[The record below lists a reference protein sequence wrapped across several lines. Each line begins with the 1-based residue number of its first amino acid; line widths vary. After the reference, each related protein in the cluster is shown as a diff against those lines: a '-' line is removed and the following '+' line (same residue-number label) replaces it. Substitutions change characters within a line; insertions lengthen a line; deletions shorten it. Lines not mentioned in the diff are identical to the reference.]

1 MTTRFCLIETD
12 QIVLKKLEDIVTNLG
27 DSITVLTGVNQAQTK
42 IAQFRPDIIIMDI
55 ELPTVDQGLSLLSS
69 LKNSNCTSDIVII
82 TSILDKTV
90 VEAAY
95 ALGISFYI
103 AKPVN
108 MTEISTVLQNLTV
121 HRQYQRILHNI
132 ASAVGSIDELAKRSA
147 SITASRDQVAMQIL
161 ANLGILDEPGA
172 KDILNIVKIT
182 SDVSTLSVNEICLHL
197 SDYYQKETLSKISW
211 QPKAIEQRLR
221 RAIYTSLKHIAALG
235 LEDYNDPRFE
245 KFAPLFFDFNEVRYQ
260 MRAMEKGQQIKVS
273 IHLRKFLTAFFLQLE
288 EQSI

>member
-1 MTTRFCLIETD
+1 MTTRFCLVETD

-27 DSITVLTGVNQAQTK
+27 DSINVTGINQAQTK

-69 LKNSNCTSDIVII
+69 LKDSNCTSDIVII
-82 TSILDKTV
+82 SSILDKTV

-103 AKPVN
+103 IKPVN
-108 MTEISTVLQNLTV
+108 MTEITTVLQNLTA
-121 HRQYQRILHNI
+121 HRQYRRILTNI

-147 SITASRDQVAMQIL
+147 TTTSRDQVAMQIL

-182 SDVSTLSVNEICLHL
+182 TDVSTLSVNEICLHL
-197 SDYYQKETLSKISW
+197 SDYYQKETLSPKISW

-245 KFAPLFFDFNEVRYQ
+245 KFAPLFFDFNEIRYQ

-288 EQSI
+288 EQNI